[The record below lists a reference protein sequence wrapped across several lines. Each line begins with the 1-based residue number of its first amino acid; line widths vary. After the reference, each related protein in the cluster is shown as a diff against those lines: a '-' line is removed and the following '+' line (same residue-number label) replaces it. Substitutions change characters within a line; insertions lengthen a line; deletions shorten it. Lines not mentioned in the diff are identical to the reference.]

1 MSIWKPLRILYLRST
16 DYTHGYQESGAAQ
29 LLKFYRLWAPF
40 YDLSVRLDPA
50 YLRQLKNMVDST
62 VRPGD
67 ITIDIGC
74 GTGLSTIYA
83 ASIAKKVTGVDPSHN
98 MLAKLAK
105 KIRKRNIKNIE
116 IKYGYF
122 PNVLKKQEKFDT
134 VISSFM
140 LAHLSPEERKHLIAD
155 TFACLKSGGR
165 LGLFSAQ
172 GEIASTF
179 PTGEEIK
186 ENLSLAGFQ
195 DIKVNDVSDIYR
207 ISTAV
212 KR

>member
-1 MSIWKPLRILYLRST
+1 MSIWKAFRILYLRST

-67 ITIDIGC
+67 MTIDIGC
-74 GTGLSTIYA
+74 GTGLSAIYA
-83 ASIAKKVTGVDPSHN
+83 ASIAKMVTGVDPSHN

-116 IKYGYF
+116 IELRRPACIFNNG
-122 PNVLKKQEKFDT
+122 NVA
-134 VISSFM
+134 ISRRI
-140 LAHLSPEERKHLIAD
+140 AERWRLI
-155 TFACLKSGGR
+155 G
-165 LGLFSAQ
+165 
-172 GEIASTF
+172 
-179 PTGEEIK
+179 
-186 ENLSLAGFQ
+186 AG
-195 DIKVNDVSDIYR
+195 IVG
-207 ISTAV
+207 
-212 KR
+212 